1 MRAAA
6 ALVWVLCAAAPL
18 AAQDAAPAAVPVDPT
33 KLGVSLAR
41 IQKGLRLA
49 SAAEQSSAT
58 PLHLEFQVQV
68 FGQAPAI
75 DVLKGVDLLNGSVP
89 GTAPSHR
96 DVIDFLTPQIFRT
109 PGLPVSALAGWAIGQ
124 LSKRSRRSECE
135 DEIAQYRAMVMRGM
149 NVAAP
154 RCTQ

>member
-6 ALVWVLCAAAPL
+6 ALVLVWCTAAPL
-18 AAQDAAPAAVPVDPT
+18 AAQDAPATAPIDPT

-41 IQKGLRLA
+41 IQKGLRIA
-49 SAAEQSSAT
+49 SAAEQVSTT

-75 DVLKGVDLLNGSVP
+75 NVLHGIDLLNGAVP

-96 DVIDFLTPQIFRT
+96 EVIDFLTPQIFRT
-109 PGLPVSALAGWAIGQ
+109 PALPISALAGWAIQQ
-124 LSKRSRRSECE
+124 LSKRSQRSDCE
-135 DEIAQYRAMVMRGM
+135 AEIAQYRAMVMQGM
-149 NVAAP
+149 NVSAP
-154 RCTQ
+154 RCSQ